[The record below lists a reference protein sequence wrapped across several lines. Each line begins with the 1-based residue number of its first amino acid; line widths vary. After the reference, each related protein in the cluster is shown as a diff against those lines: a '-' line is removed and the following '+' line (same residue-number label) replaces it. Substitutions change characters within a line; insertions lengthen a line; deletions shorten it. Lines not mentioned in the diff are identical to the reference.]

1 MACRPDL
8 RVCLVAAAVL
18 AASPAALAAPGR
30 DLVSEAEAALDH
42 GDGAAAELAANRAFE
57 AGIPSARV
65 AAIAGEAELLQ
76 GNLSAARK
84 WLEPEDFSPATQERG
99 LRALARLEI
108 EEGDF
113 NAASRAYDRALADG
127 QGSAALWVDVGRFRY
142 RTGQHH
148 LALEA
153 ARTALEADGQY
164 PRALE
169 FRGQLV
175 RDSVGPV
182 AALPWFEKG
191 LEQAPDDLS
200 LLGEYAA
207 TLAEA
212 GRNADMLRVAR
223 RMVDIDPR
231 HPRAYFLQAVLAAR
245 AGHAGLAR
253 RLIDRTNGAYAN
265 TPAAQLLS
273 AIIELRNGSAKLAA
287 EQLETLTRAQ
297 PDNGNAAMLLGRALL
312 ASGDAEGVVARLG
325 PAAERAD
332 ASPYLLA
339 LVGRAYEQMGLR
351 SEAARYLDRAAGP
364 RPALMAVLPVVTGS
378 PTGPEAQS
386 AVRLLRQML
395 AQGRRAEAIAT
406 ANRVGQEYA
415 GSADV
420 EVLGGDVALLAGT
433 PGAALAVY
441 SRAAEVRRDFSLVE
455 RMVAAQRMLGREQ
468 DAKRLLGEYLI
479 HNPRSVPAAT
489 LLGRMEAQEG
499 NLPVAVA
506 LLSYSNNFSGRQDP
520 LLLADLAEVGA
531 RRGDVVLETAQRAYT
546 LQRNNP
552 RITAVLANLFDGDG
566 ASQAEANALLAKVQR
581 SAGAAQLAQR

>member
-231 HPRAYFLQAVLAAR
+231 HPRAYLLQAVLAAR

-351 SEAARYLDRAAGP
+351 SGAARYLDRAAGP
-364 RPALMAVLPVVTGS
+364 RPALMAVLPVTTGS

-395 AQGRRAEAIAT
+395 TQGRRAEAIAT
-406 ANRVGQEYA
+406 ANRVRQEYA

-489 LLGRMEAQEG
+489 LLGRIEAQEG

-506 LLSYSNNFSGRQDP
+506 LLSFSNNFSGRQDP